1 MKLEEFK
8 QAADIAQEV
17 DVECKNFIYCYYDK
31 ALKKFHP
38 PFVNDKEPAFMVDG
52 LRASIIKGTAKQK
65 EMAGLEFRFV
75 GTFEL
80 TKGKT
85 EVFEVPSII
94 ADLDVMFEKFG
105 GALNETC

>member
-52 LRASIIKGTAKQK
+52 LRASIIKGTAKQN
-65 EMAGLEFRFV
+65 GIQDLPSLFV
-75 GTFEL
+75 
-80 TKGKT
+80 
-85 EVFEVPSII
+85 
-94 ADLDVMFEKFG
+94 
-105 GALNETC
+105 